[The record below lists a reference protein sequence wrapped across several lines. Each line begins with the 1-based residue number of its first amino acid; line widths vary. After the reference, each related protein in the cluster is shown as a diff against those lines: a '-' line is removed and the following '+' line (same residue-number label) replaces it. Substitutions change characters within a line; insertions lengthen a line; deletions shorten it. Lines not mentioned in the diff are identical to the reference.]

1 MQAILV
7 KADKDNIKDIIQIE
21 QRSATK
27 SGEIIIAVN
36 VTVFIILIGFFVW
49 MICKLRKIVMEKDQ
63 L

>member
-21 QRSATK
+21 QKSVTK

-36 VTVFIILIGFFVW
+36 VTVFIILIGIFVW

>member
-7 KADKDNIKDIIQIE
+7 KADKDNIKDFIQIE
-21 QRSATK
+21 QRSVTK
-27 SGEIIIAVN
+27 SAEIIIAVN
-36 VTVFIILIGFFVW
+36 VTVFIILIGIFVW